1 MKKQLATI
9 LCLLLCLSAL
19 LSFTACTGIEENA
32 SSVAESSEVVST
44 TETPADSTSA
54 DLTSAEESKEQL
66 TGLWA
71 AATYTAD
78 TTFGNGATTVTVQV
92 KAEDKTVSFTV
103 KTDKKTLGDALL
115 EHDLIAG
122 DQGAYGL
129 YVKKVNGITADYDV
143 DQSYWAFYKGGEMM
157 MVGVDGAEIK
167 DGEGYELV
175 YTKS

>member
-1 MKKQLATI
+1 MRKQLATI

-19 LSFTACTGIEENA
+19 LSFTACGGKDA
-32 SSVAESSEVVST
+32 
-44 TETPADSTSA
+44 P
-54 DLTSAEESKEQL
+54 K
-66 TGLWA
+66 GLWA
-71 AATYTAD
+71 AATYTED
-78 TTFGNGATTVTVQV
+78 TSFGNGATTVTVQV
-92 KAEDKTVSFTV
+92 KAEDKTVSFTL

-115 EHDLIAG
+115 EHGLIEGEA
-122 DQGAYGL
+122 GAYGM
-129 YVKKVNGITADYDV
+129 YIKKVNGITADYDV